1 MAGMGPPPKDP
12 DRRHR
17 RNADPTPE
25 TKLAATGKV
34 EPPVLPVELGAHPEV
49 SQWWQTWIDSPQA
62 ETFTATDWQFLY
74 DTAFIAHAF
83 YNGDLKVAPEFRLRV
98 AKFGATPE
106 DRLRLRLSIETPG
119 TGTQNARSGGN
130 VTNIGDRR
138 KRLTGTDD

>member
-12 DRRHR
+12 GKRHR

-25 TKLAATGKV
+25 TKVVRTGKV
-34 EPPVLPVELGAHPEV
+34 EPPVLPVELAAHPEV
-49 SQWWQTWIDSPQA
+49 SQWWQTWADSPQA

-83 YNGDLKVAPEFRLRV
+83 YQGDLKQAPEFRLRV

-119 TGTQNARSGGN
+119 SGQAVKPGGN
-130 VTNIGDRR
+130 ITNIGDRR
-138 KRLTGTDD
+138 KRMTS